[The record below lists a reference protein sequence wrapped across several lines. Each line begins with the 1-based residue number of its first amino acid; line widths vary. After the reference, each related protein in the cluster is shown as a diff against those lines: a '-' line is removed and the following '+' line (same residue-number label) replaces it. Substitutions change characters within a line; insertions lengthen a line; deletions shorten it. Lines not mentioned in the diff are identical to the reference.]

1 MGDIREAI
9 LDIKSE
15 SAAGPDGIPAILLL
29 KNCCDALSIPIQ
41 LFWKESLELGHVPDY
56 YKVGYI
62 TPLYKKGSRAIPVN
76 YRPVTLTSHIV
87 KVFERVVRKHMMEY
101 LESNKI
107 LSCQQHGFRAGRSCL
122 SQQLS
127 HFDKIYR
134 GLVED
139 CDTDALYLDFSKA
152 FDKVDIRLL
161 LEKLCRYGFNQSLV
175 SWIESFLV
183 GRTQTVVLDGIHSF
197 VATILSGVPQGTV
210 MGPLL
215 FLVYINDLEL
225 SVKYSSAGLLAD
237 DTRISKQISCANDC
251 ELLQNDL
258 NSVIHWSTRNNMELH
273 QQKFELLNHRCQPNN
288 TLSEFPFGCQ

>member
-1 MGDIREAI
+1 M
-9 LDIKSE
+9 
-15 SAAGPDGIPAILLL
+15 P
-29 KNCCDALSIPIQ
+29 
-41 LFWKESLELGHVPDY
+41 
-56 YKVGYI
+56 
-62 TPLYKKGSRAIPVN
+62 T
-76 YRPVTLTSHIV
+76 T
-87 KVFERVVRKHMMEY
+87 
-101 LESNKI
+101 
-107 LSCQQHGFRAGRSCL
+107 GFRAGRSCL

-139 CDTDALYLDFSKA
+139 CDTDALYLDFSKV

-161 LEKLCRYGFNQSLV
+161 LEKLHRYGFNQSLV

-210 MGPLL
+210 LGPLL

-225 SVKYSSAGLLAD
+225 SVKHSNVGLFAD

-288 TLSEFPFGCQ
+288 TLSEYPSIIKWSHRYNINLYLCISERAYVYFYIYMCILYMRVVSQRFSLEFDKGMQRNCGPLGNITTCCIPSKIYKALMNVLFCILTTAL

>member
-1 MGDIREAI
+1 MGNIREAI
-9 LDIKSE
+9 LDIKSK
-15 SAAGPDGIPAILLL
+15 SATGPDGIPAILL

-41 LFWKESLELGHVPDY
+41 LIWKKSLELGHVPDY

-62 TPLYKKGSRAIPVN
+62 TPLYKKGRRAIPVN

-101 LESNKI
+101 PESNKI
-107 LSCQQHGFRAGRSCL
+107 LSCRQHGFLAGRSCL

-139 CDTDALYLDFSKA
+139 CDTYTLYLDFSKA
-152 FDKVDIRLL
+152 FDKVDIRLH
-161 LEKLCRYGFNQSLV
+161 LEKLRRYGFNQSLV

-183 GRTQTVVLDGIHSF
+183 GRTQTVVLDGIHSL
-197 VATILSGVPQGTV
+197 VATILSGVPQGTALR
-210 MGPLL
+210 PLL

-225 SVKYSSAGLLAD
+225 SVKHSNVGLFAD
-237 DTRISKQISCANDC
+237 DTRISKQITCANDC
-251 ELLQNDL
+251 ELLYNDL
-258 NSVIHWSTRNNMELH
+258 NSLPGTIWNSTR
-273 QQKFELLNHRCQPNN
+273 KS
-288 TLSEFPFGCQ
+288 LSC